1 MKRKTIII
9 GIAILLAITVNFSI
23 NYSSKDKIYLN
34 KNIIKE
40 TNNKALAVYI
50 ENDNGKYDKSDSIP
64 IRNSGY
70 TFNASK
76 SVCNGSANLS
86 WNDEE
91 WGLEL
96 ENIDRENTKCYLYFD
111 K

>member
-1 MKRKTIII
+1 MKKKVLYICIFVFI
-9 GIAILLAITVNFSI
+9 VLGIVLKLNSNSNVYI
-23 NYSSKDKIYLN
+23 DKSN
-34 KNIIKE
+34 VEE
-40 TNNKALAVYI
+40 TNNRSLAVYL
-50 ENDNGKYDKSDSIP
+50 ENDNGKYDKSDSFP
-64 IRNSGY
+64 IKNSGY